1 METKERNMEKEK
13 SITNEALLNKR
24 EVLSD
29 EALKEVAGGC
39 GGLEDTII
47 IPRCN
52 CANPN
57 MSDPVCI
64 DICCKTRED
73 CPRI

>member
-1 METKERNMEKEK
+1 METKERNMGEEK

-29 EALKEVAGGC
+29 EALKEVAGGY
-39 GGLEDTII
+39 GLEDTII

-57 MSDPVCI
+57 LKDPVCVEL
-64 DICCKTRED
+64 CCKSRED
-73 CPRI
+73 CPR